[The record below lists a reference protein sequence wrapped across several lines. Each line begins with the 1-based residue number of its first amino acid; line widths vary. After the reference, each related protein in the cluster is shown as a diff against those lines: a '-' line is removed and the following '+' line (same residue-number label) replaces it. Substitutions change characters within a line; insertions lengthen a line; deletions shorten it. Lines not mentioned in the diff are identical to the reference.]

1 MAYGTPEDRDGIEA
15 YYTDIRRGR
24 PPAPEQLA
32 DLTARYDAIGGTFPL
47 RAITEAQ
54 AAALQQALG
63 DGFVVTVGL
72 KHAIPTIEDG
82 VAALAASG
90 VGHAVGLVLAP
101 HWSAASVGAYAG
113 RAAAAGDANGVAV
126 GTVEHWHLLPAYLE
140 FLAAAVTDAR
150 ASLPEGAEAEVVF
163 TAHSL
168 PEKAVPPEDPYPD
181 QVRATAE
188 AVATLAA
195 LPRWSTAWQSA
206 GRTPDP
212 WLGPDVLDVIRI
224 RAEEGAHAVV
234 VCACGFTADHL
245 EVAYDL
251 DVEAYRVATELGLS
265 FARTRSVNADPVV
278 MAALADLVRARA
290 ADARAADARAA
301 DARVTRP

>member
-1 MAYGTPEDRDGIEA
+1 VSGQVGVLVMAYGTPEDRDGIEA
-15 YYTDIRRGR
+15 YYTGIRRGR
-24 PPAPEQLA
+24 PPSPEQLA

-63 DGFVVTVGL
+63 DGFVVTTGL
-72 KHAIPTIEDG
+72 KHAAPTIEDG
-82 VAALAASG
+82 VAALAASD
-90 VGHAVGLVLAP
+90 VAHVVGLVLAP
-101 HWSAASVGAYAG
+101 HYSGVSVGEYAR
-113 RAAAAGDANGVAV
+113 RAAAAGDANGVEV
-126 GTVEHWHLLPAYLE
+126 DTIEHWHLLPEYLE
-140 FLAAAVTDAR
+140 FLAAAVGEAR
-150 ASLPEGAEAEVVF
+150 ASLPEGTRAEAEVVF
-163 TAHSL
+163 TAHAL

-188 AVATLAA
+188 AVATLAD
-195 LPRWSTAWQSA
+195 LLRWSTAWQSA

-212 WLGPDVLDVIRI
+212 WIGPDVLDVIRV

-251 DVEAYRVATELGLS
+251 DVEARRVAAEAGVG
-265 FARTRSVNADPVV
+265 FARTRSVNADPRV
-278 MAALADLVRARA
+278 MAALAGLVRERA
-290 ADARAADARAA
+290 AAPR
-301 DARVTRP
+301 TS

>member
-24 PPAPEQLA
+24 PPTPEQLA

-54 AAALQQALG
+54 AAALQRALG
-63 DGFVVTVGL
+63 DDFVVAIGL
-72 KHAIPTIEDG
+72 KHAAPTIEDG
-82 VAALAASG
+82 VAALAASD
-90 VGHAVGLVLAP
+90 VVDAVGLVLAP
-101 HWSAASVGAYAG
+101 HFSTASVGEYAR
-113 RAAAAGDANGVAV
+113 RAATAGAANGVAV
-126 GTVEHWHLLPAYLE
+126 DTIEQWHLLPEYLE
-140 FLAAAVTDAR
+140 LLAGAVDDAR
-150 ASLPEGAEAEVVF
+150 ATLPDGVEAEVVF

-188 AVATLAA
+188 AVATLAD
-195 LPRWSTAWQSA
+195 LLRWSTAWQSA

-224 RAEEGAHAVV
+224 RAEEGARAVV

-251 DVEAYRVATELGLS
+251 DVEARRVAGDLGLS
-265 FARTRSVNADPVV
+265 FARTRSVNADPAV
-278 MAALADLVRARA
+278 MNGLADLVRARA
-290 ADARAADARAA
+290 A
-301 DARVTRP
+301 RP